1 MESFDDIL
9 TSLLKSVESA
19 PSSNVDEVIASKMKE
34 FGLSEEGQ
42 KILDE
47 TNSYLVAFHEAY
59 HELQDAKKRGE
70 TGNSWMQGKLIG
82 IAQKH
87 ELSDEQTEK
96 LVEDIAEVCKE
107 GFDTTFEGFET
118 TLKEGE

>member
-59 HELQDAKKRGE
+59 HDLQDAKKRGE

-107 GFDTTFEGFET
+107 GFET
-118 TLKEGE
+118 TLNEGE

>member
-34 FGLSEEGQ
+34 LGLSEEGQ

-59 HELQDAKKRGE
+59 KELQAAKKDGE
-70 TGNSWMQGKLIG
+70 TGNSWMQGKLIE

-87 ELSDEQTEK
+87 GLSDKQTEK
-96 LVEDIAEVCKE
+96 LVEGIAKECKE
-107 GFDTTFEGFET
+107 GVET